1 MKNKDQIL
9 LESLYSKIF
18 LKEGYDSVE
27 YDEDGNRIEIDS
39 AYNTEKRYD
48 RNENLVYYKDMM
60 GRIELWEFD
69 DHNHLMYH
77 KYSDG
82 SEVRYNNR
90 QQQIYAKDAAN
101 GDERFWEYEDKPRG
115 NIIHYRDTIGVEE
128 FNKYDKN
135 GEKIYYKRIE
145 KGFVVTEWERIF
157 EGKDCVY
164 YKDLV
169 LNKERFYTY
178 EKNGISSKKTIYTDE
193 NLGENWRY
201 VNGNLKYN
209 WKTRIIKDT

>member
-1 MKNKDQIL
+1 MFYQIINCWFNKSIL
-9 LESLYSKIF
+9 IK
-18 LKEGYDSVE
+18 V
-27 YDEDGNRIEIDS
+27 N
-39 AYNTEKRYD
+39 
-48 RNENLVYYKDMM
+48 
-60 GRIELWEFD
+60 
-69 DHNHLMYH
+69 
-77 KYSDG
+77 
-82 SEVRYNNR
+82 
-90 QQQIYAKDAAN
+90 
-101 GDERFWEYEDKPRG
+101 
-115 NIIHYRDTIGVEE
+115 

-157 EGKDCVY
+157 EGEDCVY

-209 WKTRIIKDT
+209 WKTRIIKDTWKTTIKYS